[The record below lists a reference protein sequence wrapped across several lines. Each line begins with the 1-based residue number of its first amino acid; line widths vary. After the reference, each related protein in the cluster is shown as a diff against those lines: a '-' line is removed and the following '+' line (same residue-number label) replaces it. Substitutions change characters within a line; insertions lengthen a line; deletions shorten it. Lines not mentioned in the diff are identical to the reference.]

1 MKKIEKISNLTDIE
15 LCLNLANNSDRAE
28 LAFTEIYNRYSNT
41 LYAYILRSV
50 NNRNDAKDI
59 FQETFIRFYNFCKNG
74 NRVTN
79 ILPFVLKIARNLCL
93 NYYRDKKSIVSFDET
108 TGILPSFIDIEK
120 NEVSQMIENALAML
134 DFLSREVFVLHH
146 YQNLTFSEIAEIVG
160 ESLATVK
167 SRYYRGREKLKAIL
181 MPFIKNDY

>member
-1 MKKIEKISNLTDIE
+1 MKKQEKVSGLTDIE
-15 LCLNLANNSDRAE
+15 LCLSLANNSNIAE

-41 LYAYILRSV
+41 LYAFILRLV

-59 FQETFIRFYNFCKNG
+59 FQETFLKFFTFCKNG
-74 NRVTN
+74 NRVSN
-79 ILPFVLKIARNLCL
+79 ILPFLLKIARNLCL
-93 NYYRDKKSIVSFDET
+93 NYYRDKKSVISFDET
-108 TGILPSFIDIEK
+108 TGILQSVIEIEK
-120 NEVSQMIENALAML
+120 NEVSQMIENALALL

-167 SRYYRGREKLKAIL
+167 SRYYRGRDKLKTIL
-181 MPFIKNDY
+181 APFLKNDY